1 MKKTAF
7 FIAAVMAASVF
18 AAGCEKNESD
28 GSGYSFDYAMV
39 GHPESLDP
47 QFAVDECSLTV
58 IGNLYS
64 GLLQSDENGNIQNA
78 VAENYTVSSDGL
90 TYTFKIRDN
99 CYWFFDEN
107 EDEEVSD
114 DECIN
119 VTAYDFEFAFRR
131 IFNPETCSPHREKYL
146 CLKNAD
152 DIIKGNM
159 DYTQIGVYAQN
170 ETELVFQLDYKSAE
184 FLNSLTLTPAMPCN
198 EEFFY
203 STKGRYGL
211 DDESVMSNGAFFV
224 RQWFYDPYGNDNFV
238 YMQRNLANSDYDR
251 IYPVAVNFYMK
262 DSYADAQAAFEAGES
277 SALLSFTCDAKM
289 KEESNVKMYKNYTA
303 GIISNPDNPRYSNSN
318 IKKALAFGIDKEAFE
333 GEVSEDLSK
342 AYGIIPP
349 GVTIDG
355 KSYRELASDKK
366 AYISTADNI
375 PVEYNPELAVNYF
388 ETGMRQMDL
397 QSLENIKL
405 LVPENL
411 MDMEYLHLVTQ
422 NWQTLFGFYI
432 GIEEVPEEEFYSRIA
447 EKDYTLAIYPLTCD
461 YNSPLSVIE
470 QFTSSKNSF
479 GYSNSSVD
487 ILYKELGKIGNYEE
501 HLDEL
506 LELEKLILNDF
517 NFIPVF
523 YKGEYEIMNGGNA
536 DIIYQPFTKQ
546 VLFRYAKYFE

>member
-1 MKKTAF
+1 
-7 FIAAVMAASVF
+7 MAAIIALSAF

-47 QFAVDECSLTV
+47 QFAEDECSMTV

-64 GLLQSDENGNIQNA
+64 GLLKMDENGNIVNDA
-78 VAENYTVSSDGL
+78 AEDYTVSSDGL

-99 CYWFFDEN
+99 CYWFFDED
-107 EDEEVSD
+107 EDEQVTD

-131 IFNPETCSPHREKYL
+131 LFNPETCSPHREKFL
-146 CLKNAD
+146 CLKNAQ
-152 DIIKGNM
+152 DIVKGNM
-159 DYTQIGVYAQN
+159 DYTQIGVHAQN
-170 ETELVFQLDYKSAE
+170 ETELVFQLDYKNAE
-184 FLNSLTLTPAMPCN
+184 FLNLLTLTPAMPCN

-224 RQWFYDPYGNDNFV
+224 RQWFYDPYGSDNFV
-238 YMQRNLANSDYDR
+238 YMQRNLANTNYDR

-262 DSYADAQAAFEAGES
+262 DNYADAKAAFDAGES
-277 SALLSFTCDAKM
+277 NVMLAFTCDAKT
-289 KEESNVKMYKNYTA
+289 KEENNVKLYQNYTA
-303 GIISNPDNPRYSNSN
+303 GIIANPDNPRYSNTN
-318 IKKALAFGIDKEAFE
+318 IKKALAFGIDKEAFD

-349 GVTIDG
+349 GVTVDG
-355 KSYRELASDKK
+355 KSYRELCPDKK
-366 AYISTADNI
+366 AYFSKYDSTT
-375 PVEYNPELAVNYF
+375 VEYNPELAINYY

-405 LVPENL
+405 LVPEGL

-432 GIEEVPEEEFYSRIA
+432 GIEEVTEEEFYNRIESR
-447 EKDYTLAIYPLTCD
+447 DYTLALYPLTGN
-461 YNSPLSVIE
+461 YNSPVSVLE
-470 QFTSSKNSF
+470 QFTSAVNPF
-479 GYSNSSVD
+479 EYSNSTVD
-487 ILYKELGKIGNYEE
+487 ILCKELDKMGNYEE
-501 HLDEL
+501 HLSEI
-506 LELEKLILNDF
+506 LELEKIILNDF
-517 NFIPVF
+517 DFIPVF
-523 YKGEYEIMNGGNA
+523 YKGEYEIMSGGNA

-546 VLFRYAKYFE
+546 LFFRYAKYFE